1 VSEQPVTPAPVGS
14 SQNPSEAILT
24 VPNLITFAR
33 LALIP
38 LFLWLAIGADNIGAA
53 WVVGFILGSTDWI
66 DGRVARRINQ
76 VSKLGI
82 AIDPFFDRLAVAAGA
97 TVIIAKHL
105 APVWTV
111 VVVLARDALLLA
123 MLPLLNARSIER
135 PPVTR
140 VGKAGSFGVM
150 WAFGLFV
157 GAGAANPPLDW
168 VRIMAWLAY
177 YPGVAL
183 SYIAAIDY
191 SRTVLRSWRAGSPP
205 GSGG

>member
-1 VSEQPVTPAPVGS
+1 MSEQAESPAPVGS
-14 SQNPSEAILT
+14 SANPSDAILT
-24 VPNLITFAR
+24 IPNLITFAR

-38 LFLWLAIGADNIGAA
+38 LFLWLALGVDNIGAA

-66 DGRVARRINQ
+66 DGRVARRMNQ

-82 AIDPFFDRLAVAAGA
+82 AIDPLFDRLAVAAAA
-97 TVIIAKHL
+97 TVIIAKDL
-105 APVWTV
+105 APVWAV
-111 VVVLARDALLLA
+111 VVVLARDALLLL
-123 MLPLLNARSIER
+123 MLPLLNARRIER
-135 PPVTR
+135 PAVTQ

-157 GAGAANPPLDW
+157 AAGATDPPQDW
-168 VRIMAWLAY
+168 VRVLAWLAY

-191 SRTVLRSWRAGSPP
+191 SRTVIKALHGGSSVRPAG
-205 GSGG
+205 